1 MTISCKS
8 NRSAGFRVCLTA
20 SLLVAAASMLGGC
33 SSSSKSAPK
42 TSASAMTNTS
52 STTTHDA
59 SGMDIYDGGY
69 AYDHTSLVRGQTFT
83 VRLPSTVGSQFDW
96 RLTPE
101 SAKNQNIKLL
111 SRKSQQV
118 DAGESDVKHSKCWDV
133 FTFRANRIGETQIEF
148 MYDRPFQSNHR
159 ALREFSMTVDVGQPM
174 KGQMIQHANVT
185 VN

>member
-1 MTISCKS
+1 MTIACRS

-42 TSASAMTNTS
+42 TSASAMNSTS
-52 STTTHDA
+52 QATTHDA
-59 SGMDIYDGGY
+59 SGMDIYDGAY

-83 VRLPSTVGSQFDW
+83 VRLPSTVGSHYDW
-96 RLTPE
+96 RLSPE
-101 SAKNQNIKLL
+101 SASNKSITLL

-118 DAGESDVKHSKCWDV
+118 DAGESNVLDSACWDV
-133 FTFRANRIGETQIEF
+133 FTFRANRLGETQIEF
-148 MYDRPFQSNHR
+148 MYDRPFHTNHR
-159 ALREFSMTVDVGQPM
+159 STREFSLSLDIAQPV
-174 KGQMIQHANVT
+174 KGQMIQHASVT